1 MSLVDGAWTIIDGGV
16 DFLRVSLVPGD
27 LDLFVFLLVNFSF
40 ILDFV
45 LFENDFRTLFLRNL
59 PLSDL
64 NYQKYVLL
72 IYNIR
77 AKVNHRI
84 VCNTKLTYQNI
95 PSIIDIP

>member
-77 AKVNHRI
+77 ATVKSSY
-84 VCNTKLTYQNI
+84 CL
-95 PSIIDIP
+95 

>member
-1 MSLVDGAWTIIDGGV
+1 MSLVDGAWTMIDGGV

-59 PLSDL
+59 PFSDL
-64 NYQKYVLL
+64 NYQKNASLILYISAKLNNLL
-72 IYNIR
+72 SVI
-77 AKVNHRI
+77 
-84 VCNTKLTYQNI
+84 L
-95 PSIIDIP
+95 S

>member
-77 AKVNHRI
+77 AKVKSSY
-84 VCNTKLTYQNI
+84 CL
-95 PSIIDIP
+95 

>member
-77 AKVNHRI
+77 AKVI
-84 VCNTKLTYQNI
+84 LFVIL
-95 PSIIDIP
+95 S

>member
-1 MSLVDGAWTIIDGGV
+1 MSLVDGAWTMIDGGV

-59 PLSDL
+59 PFSDL
-64 NYQKYVLL
+64 NYQKNASL
-72 IYNIR
+72 ILYIS
-77 AKVNHRI
+77 AKLNNFI
-84 VCNTKLTYQNI
+84 ICNTKLINQTI
-95 PSIIDIP
+95 PSIADVP

>member
-77 AKVNHRI
+77 AKV
-84 VCNTKLTYQNI
+84 
-95 PSIIDIP
+95 